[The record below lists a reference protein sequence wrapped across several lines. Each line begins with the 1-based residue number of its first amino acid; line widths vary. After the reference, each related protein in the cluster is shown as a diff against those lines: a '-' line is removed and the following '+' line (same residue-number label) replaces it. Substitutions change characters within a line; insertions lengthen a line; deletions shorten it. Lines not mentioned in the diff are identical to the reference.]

1 MGRER
6 ERTRTGCRKQQIAG
20 NCNKFRPSQ
29 QALGTFCGHFTEVGR
44 SPRTTHTHPNT
55 HRTREQVK
63 DTNWSQRQ
71 LKNVSFGFAS
81 VQFGFAAHSRVCF
94 EFILFFLNE
103 ALPSHCQNIEIKEFS
118 ILISLARIVARQK
131 GVRLRAKMEM
141 ETATG
146 DGLEGGPTT
155 ASYGQ
160 RLLS

>member
-1 MGRER
+1 MEIVTSSGQVNKHLAHFVAISQKLGAVPEPHTLTNKHTHTN
-6 ERTRTGCRKQQIAG
+6 RTRD
-20 NCNKFRPSQ
+20 
-29 QALGTFCGHFTEVGR
+29 
-44 SPRTTHTHPNT
+44 
-55 HRTREQVK
+55 QVK
-63 DTNWSQRQ
+63 DRNWSQRQ

-81 VQFGFAAHSRVCF
+81 VQFGLAAHSRVCF

-160 RLLS
+160 RLLLGHPKRSVPRK